1 MGCSHAA
8 NIVEPSRAA
17 QASKNKQQTTAA
29 TVATDVVR
37 SATTTLTAKPEAKP
51 VLLGQFCDTGSK
63 LLDVQAGKEVES
75 LGFVFTNVPKL
86 DPSHGYSV
94 VVTDVVPGSWADK
107 VGFRIGDILE
117 EMNGKTA
124 NEMSG
129 MRIIALKKAAK
140 QRPIHLKLR
149 RFTKSSPSLD
159 MTPSA

>member
-75 LGFVFTNVPKL
+75 LGFVFTNVPI
-86 DPSHGYSV
+86 
-94 VVTDVVPGSWADK
+94 GSFA
-107 VGFRIGDILE
+107 RI
-117 EMNGKTA
+117 
-124 NEMSG
+124 
-129 MRIIALKKAAK
+129 
-140 QRPIHLKLR
+140 QRCRDRCRSWVLGR
-149 RFTKSSPSLD
+149 Q
-159 MTPSA
+159 